1 MPKLAMF
8 ISMRRILTSTPLKW
22 LIALVA
28 VFCMYETAYKRG
40 ELNGEMGVGYWNG
53 WKDAMIQTDF
63 GKKPYNSEESLL
75 K

>member
-1 MPKLAMF
+1 
-8 ISMRRILTSTPLKW
+8 
-22 LIALVA
+22 
-28 VFCMYETAYKRG
+28 MYETAYKRG